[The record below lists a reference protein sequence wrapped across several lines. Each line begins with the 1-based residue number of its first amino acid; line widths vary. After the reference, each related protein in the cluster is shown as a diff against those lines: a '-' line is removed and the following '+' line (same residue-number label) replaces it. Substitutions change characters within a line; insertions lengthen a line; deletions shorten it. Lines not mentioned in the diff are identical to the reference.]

1 MNIKCLR
8 CKGRGHC
15 NRPVCPLTVKISSQ
29 KTFSQNAKQDY
40 FGETPNMFVGR
51 YGYPNI
57 NVGFL
62 NVEEYQ
68 EHDEPLLWARE
79 DYGIDK
85 IIDLRSS
92 LVNSNFNTHIKSFN
106 DKLVEM
112 GQEVSMAAKPVDME
126 INLEK
131 KPSSSMSYN
140 QDITPH
146 GPSVKLK
153 KAQLT
158 ENPKIPTKVDK
169 VVSDTDLKAN
179 GALKILSKK
188 GLDEHYLTKLLSVGN
203 LGVKIQRKLVP
214 TRWSITAV
222 DDNVC
227 KHKLERVK
235 QHQHSDFK
243 VYFGGHLGNYYL
255 ILFFPGEWSYELFE
269 TYVSKPTNPWS
280 QKGAVFATDYENY
293 NGRKQYA
300 HETAGGYYAARLAV
314 VEGMEKIKRQASCL
328 CLRFITDDYWAPLGV
343 WVVREATR
351 NAMKSKPLE
360 FASKELML
368 KYAEAL
374 VQKKFG
380 FNLNNI
386 LGSSKLLH
394 EIKHQKRLFEYT

>member
-1 MNIKCLR
+1 
-8 CKGRGHC
+8 
-15 NRPVCPLTVKISSQ
+15 
-29 KTFSQNAKQDY
+29 
-40 FGETPNMFVGR
+40 MFVGR

-62 NVEEYQ
+62 NVEEYRD
-68 EHDEPLLWARE
+68 HDAPLLWAKE
-79 DYGIDK
+79 NYGIDK

-106 DKLVEM
+106 DKLIEM
-112 GQEVSMAAKPVDME
+112 GQEVAMASKPVDME

-131 KPSSSMSYN
+131 KPSFSMSYN

-153 KAQLT
+153 KVQLT

-179 GALKILSKK
+179 GALKILTKK
-188 GLDEHYLTKLLSVGN
+188 GIDEHYLTKLLSTGN
-203 LGVKIQRKLVP
+203 LGVKVQRKLVP

-235 QHQHSDFK
+235 QFQPADYTAYYGS
-243 VYFGGHLGNYYL
+243 HLGNHYL

-269 TYVSKPTNPWS
+269 TYAGKPTNPWS
-280 QKGAVFATDYENY
+280 QKGKVFATDNENY

-343 WVVREATR
+343 WVVREAAR
-351 NAMKSKPLE
+351 NAMKAKPLS

-380 FNLNNI
+380 FNLNDI

-394 EIKHQKRLFEYT
+394 EIKHQRRLFEYA